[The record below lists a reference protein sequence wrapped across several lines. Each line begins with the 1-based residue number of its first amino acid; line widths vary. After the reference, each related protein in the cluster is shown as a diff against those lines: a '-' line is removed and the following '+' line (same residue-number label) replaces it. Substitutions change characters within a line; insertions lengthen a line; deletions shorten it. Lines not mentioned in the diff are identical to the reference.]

1 MLLTADPLSLATVLF
16 FQSTFS
22 KISHGLSSNDDNIH
36 ILIRIIDFGGINAM
50 NITKSKM
57 MCMLYCITTI
67 FQLPACLVKQ
77 MLPVKTINCYD
88 QNRMTG
94 YTENT
99 HRSVVL
105 SKCIFYKRSYSL
117 CGPFFFSK
125 MTDLKATRGKKDSYS
140 HALSK

>member
-1 MLLTADPLSLATVLF
+1 MEDFYFLLTADPLSLATVLL
-16 FQSTFS
+16 FQAKFS

-50 NITKSKM
+50 NITKSTM

-67 FQLPACLVKQ
+67 FQRPACLVKQ

-94 YTENT
+94 YTE
-99 HRSVVL
+99 
-105 SKCIFYKRSYSL
+105 KYSHIY
-117 CGPFFFSK
+117 GSF
-125 MTDLKATRGKKDSYS
+125 DLKATRGKRDSYS
-140 HALSK
+140 HALPK